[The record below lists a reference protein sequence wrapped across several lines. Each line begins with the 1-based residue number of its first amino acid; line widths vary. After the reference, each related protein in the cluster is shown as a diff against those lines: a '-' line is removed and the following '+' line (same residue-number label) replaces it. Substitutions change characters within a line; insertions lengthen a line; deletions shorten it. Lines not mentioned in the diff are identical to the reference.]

1 MGNSSA
7 AIAPHPGDD
16 ARKHPSLTNFYGNA
30 AWIEGR
36 AQSQIEDVLSI
47 EGVIRIAAFPDLHPG
62 RYGPVGV
69 AVESSRL
76 HPLLVGNDIGCGMSV
91 FELDLAVRKIRVDKA
106 ADRLRLLEGD
116 WNGAPEERLA
126 AIGLDPHTF
135 PASLGSI
142 GGGNHFCELQMVH
155 EKLAGGVVD
164 PSRAYLLVHSGSRG
178 FGEAVLSSVPQ
189 GSGLGVGADTD
200 IAMEYLAKHDAAVKW
215 ASLNRRII
223 AERAAESLRAD
234 MREICDVPHNLVVR
248 SGSSLIHYKGAACVG
263 ASAVAPVAGSRDTLS
278 HIVLSTEDMDASLGG
293 ISHGAGRKYDRASMH
308 HRVGRSRSDREA
320 MERNQ
325 FGGRIVCEDR
335 DLLLEEAGEAYKD
348 AGRVVADLVA
358 FGLVSHVASMRPLVT
373 FKRARGEKIVPKGR
387 EKGRVRR

>member
-1 MGNSSA
+1 MGNSSTA
-7 AIAPHPGDD
+7 ERPLQGDD
-16 ARKHPSLTNFYGNA
+16 ARKHPSLTNFYGNS

-36 AQSQIEDVLSI
+36 AQCQIEDVLNI
-47 EGVIRIAAFPDLHPG
+47 GGVSRVAAFPDLHPG

-91 FELDLAVRKIRVDKA
+91 FELDLQARKIRADKA
-106 ADRLRLLEGD
+106 ADRLRLLEGAWD
-116 WNGAPEERLA
+116 GEAGNRLA
-126 AIGLDPHTF
+126 EIGLDPSTF
-135 PASLGSI
+135 PTSVGSI
-142 GGGNHFCELQMVH
+142 GGGNHFCELQMLH
-155 EKLAGGVVD
+155 EKMADGIVD
-164 PSRAYLLVHSGSRG
+164 PTRAYLLVHSGSRA
-178 FGEAVLSSVPQ
+178 FGESVLTSVPQ
-189 GSGLGVGADTD
+189 GSGLGVDPDTD
-200 IAMEYLAKHDAAVKW
+200 IAIEYLAKHDAAVKW
-215 ASLNRRII
+215 AALNRRII
-223 AERAAESLRAD
+223 AERAAEALRAD
-234 MREICDVPHNLVVR
+234 LRLVCDVPHNLVVR
-248 SGSSLIHYKGAACVG
+248 SGSSLIHYKGAASVG

-278 HIVLSTEDMDASLGG
+278 HIVVSAPDMDASLGG

-373 FKRARGEKIVPKGR
+373 FKRAREEKPVSQGR
-387 EKGRVRR
+387 EKGRARR